1 MSDDSVSK
9 GKSDT
14 GNEFEV
20 VDCAAV
26 IADVWT
32 LLDNEC
38 DPASRERVQHH
49 LDHCGPCLEAYG
61 IEEKIKS
68 LIGRKC
74 GGERAPEGLRERLS
88 IEIRKSV
95 VITTV
100 ESRER

>member
-1 MSDDSVSK
+1 MS
-9 GKSDT
+9 GE
-14 GNEFEV
+14 NEFEDL
-20 VDCAAV
+20 DCSSV

-38 DPASRERVQHH
+38 DEASRVRVQKH

-74 GGERAPEGLRERLS
+74 GGERAPEGLRERLT
-88 IEIRKSV
+88 IEIRRTVTV
-95 VITTV
+95 VDD
-100 ESRER
+100 ER